1 MSMKLDLGK
10 ILFLI
15 LLLTLSTMAAF
26 AGNIKGTITDKQ
38 TREPLTGATVQI
50 VGTTQGAVADMDGN
64 YSLDLNNGTYT
75 LAVKYIGYK
84 DITMPG
90 VKVTKA
96 GITLNFEMES
106 DAQSLGEVSVTAV
119 AKKNNEIALM
129 QEQRRSL
136 VVQSGVSAQQ
146 IAKTQDKDASE
157 VIKRV
162 PGVSI
167 IDEKFVMVRGLSQR
181 YNNVWMNGSAVPSSE
196 ADSRA
201 FSFDIIPSSQL
212 DNMVII
218 KSPAPEYP
226 ADFTGGFI
234 LINTKDM
241 PSSNNFNISVGTSI
255 NDQTHFK
262 DFLHSKGSGMDWL
275 GFGDGFRNLNA
286 GMKGKLNPYP
296 NQESAKNPP
305 MDILNNGLNND
316 WTVKNKKPIGDLKL
330 NLSYNRRWEM
340 ESGRILGMLA
350 AVNYSNTYKTYLD
363 MENSLYGPYDTTN
376 DKQVFMRKATD
387 NQYSNDVRLGG
398 LLNFTFQPRS
408 TNHRYEW
415 KNIFNQIAKDR
426 YSERVGFNAQ
436 PDEINTMEYYYSTR
450 TTYNTQFT
458 GKHTFANNDSFDWSV
473 GYAYANRNLPDRRLI
488 ERDDRNGAMA
498 LSDVSREFIKLDE
511 HIASANA
518 NYRHDFQLGEIAP
531 SLKAGFYGEYRTR
544 TYNTRVLR
552 YFWNP
557 TNTLPKDFEYDE
569 DVVHNILIDSNYG
582 VDKIYMK
589 EDINYM
595 NNYEGKNTQ
604 LSGYVGINVPI
615 SAFSIYAGVRYEYDR
630 QELIMNTKQGEESKR
645 STFYDYKD
653 LFPSVNATYKLNEKH
668 QLRLA
673 YGKSVN
679 RPEFRVLS
687 TSVYYDFDL
696 GSGVLGNADLK
707 AAYIQNVDL
716 RYEWYPSN
724 GEQISVALFY
734 KHFENPIEWTYTMTG
749 GTNPLYSYLNAK
761 GANNYGVEVD
771 IRKNLDFI
779 GMRNFSLSFNGA
791 WIKSKVQFNE
801 GTNNIDRPMQGQSPY
816 LINLGLFYNNT
827 EKGWNAAVLYNRIGK
842 RIIGVGNRYGSSSEG
857 DARNIPNSYEMPRN
871 SIDLSLSK
879 KWGKLEIKA
888 AIRDLLAERYY
899 FKQFEDVKVNGQAR
913 TIEEVT
919 RSYKPGRNYNLTIG
933 YSF

>member
-1 MSMKLDLGK
+1 MKLDLGR

-15 LLLTLSTMAAF
+15 LLLTLSAMAAM
-26 AGNIKGTITDKQ
+26 AGNIKGTVLDKQ
-38 TREPLTGATVQI
+38 TKEPLTGATVQI
-50 VGTTQGAVADMDGN
+50 EGTAQGVAADIDGA
-64 YSLDLNNGTYT
+64 YTLEVKDGTYT
-75 LAVKYIGYK
+75 VVVRYIGYR
-84 DITMPG
+84 DISLPN
-90 VKVTKA
+90 VKVKGNTE
-96 GITLNFEMES
+96 LNFEMES
-106 DAQSLGEVSVTAV
+106 DAQALSEVSVTAV
-119 AKKNNEIALM
+119 AKKNNEVALM

-212 DNMVII
+212 DNMVIV

-241 PSSNNFNISVGTSI
+241 PGSNSFNISVGTSI

-262 DFLHSKGSGMDWL
+262 DFVKSKGSGMDWL
-275 GFGDGFRNLNA
+275 GFGSGFRSLDA
-286 GMKGKLNPYP
+286 GMKGKLNMYP
-296 NQESAKNPP
+296 GYDTGNNPRV
-305 MDILNNGLNND
+305 DVLNNGFHND
-316 WTVKNKKPIGDLKL
+316 WTLKTINPWGDLKL
-330 NLSYNRRWEM
+330 NMAYNHRWET
-340 ESGRILGMLA
+340 ESGRMYGLLA
-350 AVNYSNTYKTYLD
+350 AVNYSNSYKTFLD
-363 MENSLYGPYDTTN
+363 MENSLYGPYDVTN
-376 DKQVFMRKATD
+376 DKEVFMRKATD
-387 NQYSNDVRLGG
+387 NQYSNDVRLGAM
-398 LLNFTFQPRS
+398 LNLTFQPRNS
-408 TNHRYEW
+408 NHRYEW

-436 PDEINTMEYYYSTR
+436 PDKINNLEYYYSSR

-458 GKHTFANNDSFDWSV
+458 GKHTFDNNHLDWSV
-473 GYAYANRNLPDRRLI
+473 GYAYANRDLPDRRLI
-488 ERDDRNGAMA
+488 ERNDRTNATMS
-498 LSDVSREFIKLDE
+498 LYRIKREFTKLDE

-518 NYRHDFQLGEIAP
+518 NYRRDFRFGEIEP
-531 SLKAGFYGEYRTR
+531 TLKAGVYGEYRTR
-544 TYNTRVLR
+544 TYNTREFQ
-552 YFWNP
+552 YYWQPQN
-557 TNTLPKDFEYDE
+557 NLPAGFEYDE
-569 DVVHNILIDSNYG
+569 DLASNVLIDSNYG
-582 VDKIYMK
+582 PDKLYMQ
-589 EDINYM
+589 EVVNYM

-604 LSGYVGINVPI
+604 VSGYAGINLPVG
-615 SAFSIYAGVRYEYDR
+615 AFSFYAGARYEYTH
-630 QELIMNTKQGEESKR
+630 QELIMNTKQYEESKH
-645 STFYDYKD
+645 STDYDYKD
-653 LFPSVNATYKLNEKH
+653 LFPSVNATYKLSEKH
-668 QLRLA
+668 QFRLA

-679 RPEFRVLS
+679 RPEFRELS

-696 GSGVLGNADLK
+696 GSSVMGNADLK
-707 AAYIQNVDL
+707 AAYIENVDL

-734 KHFENPIEWTYTMTG
+734 KHFNNPIEWTYTMSG
-749 GTNPLYSYLNAK
+749 GTDPIYSYVNAK

-779 GMRNFSLSFNGA
+779 GLRNFSLSFNGA

-816 LINLGLFYNNT
+816 LINTGIFYNNQ
-827 EKGWNAAVLYNRIGK
+827 EKGWNAAILYNRIGK

-871 SIDLSLSK
+871 SIDLSLSR
-879 KWGKLEIKA
+879 KWGNWEIKA

-899 FKQFEDVKVNGQAR
+899 FKQFEDVKVNGKTR